1 VSDVGSVHSEFKV
14 LRCMVPARN
23 YCTVAC
29 VTPNNPPIRGFPSTL
44 DVKVW
49 ISIFVKAGLL

>member
-1 VSDVGSVHSEFKV
+1 MYGTCKKLLS
-14 LRCMVPARN
+14 
-23 YCTVAC
+23 C

-49 ISIFVKAGLL
+49 ISIFVKAGLGTAVSGFLLAAGGAEGR